1 MRRNIFSSD
10 LAKRIHKYKIKLICS
25 MKISLVNE
33 TYRYFATLYIDIG
46 QVFEVQKQKRRG
58 S

>member
-33 TYRYFATLYIDIG
+33 TYRHFATYIDIG